1 MRFCLASAFW
11 NHYQAS
17 QIGPAACPLTG
28 TLCSSRLRSAV
39 AAPPPIRSRDCHR
52 LLPGSSAAGFALP
65 LATLAALVLLLA
77 SLATQSVLHQAR
89 VRNAAVLAQ
98 RQREDGL
105 ASAAQRLV
113 GQVVSLHPCLLTLAL
128 EQWAQA
134 GASCADA
141 AQQRALREG
150 QVAAVAYRLL
160 AWQPASSAAETAP
173 GRVHLELAQR
183 SESAEPAWRAAFAL
197 DLGQDPA
204 RVQGVRELGLRGA
217 QP

>member
-1 MRFCLASAFW
+1 
-11 NHYQAS
+11 
-17 QIGPAACPLTG
+17 
-28 TLCSSRLRSAV
+28 V
-39 AAPPPIRSRDCHR
+39 AAPPPIRSRDCRR
-52 LLPGSSAAGFALP
+52 LLPGSFPGSSPGSSAGSFAAGFALP